1 MEPVHENAALPPRPT
16 HQRVRAIALQVET
29 LDSGR
34 IRISS
39 PHARGWATVAR
50 TPSQLFAA
58 IQEAYREVTIA
69 AYARAQGKTYDLD
82 QLTTRVPGDPLA
94 DGAPARE
101 RVPRRT
107 RRKSHDPA
115 NWTRMDDGRWMSPTG
130 RAYREDSRVVQDVL
144 TRRRE
149 RDLPC

>member
-1 MEPVHENAALPPRPT
+1 MTGMHPDQPLPRRPG

-34 IRISS
+34 LRISS
-39 PHARGWATVAR
+39 PHARGWATTAA

-58 IQEAYREVTIA
+58 IQDAYTEVQIA

-82 QLTTRVPGDPLA
+82 QMTTRVPGDALA
-94 DGAPARE
+94 DGSPARE
-101 RVPRRT
+101 KVVRRT

-115 NWTRMDDGRWMSPTG
+115 NWTRMDDGRWRSPTG
-130 RAYREDSRVVQDVL
+130 RAYREDSRVVQDVI